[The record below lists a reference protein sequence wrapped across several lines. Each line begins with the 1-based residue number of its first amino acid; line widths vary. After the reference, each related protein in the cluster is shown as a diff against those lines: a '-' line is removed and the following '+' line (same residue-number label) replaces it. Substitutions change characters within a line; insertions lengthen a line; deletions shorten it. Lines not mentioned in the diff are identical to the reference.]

1 MGKRDTRSRISNSA
15 TDPRDDYRA
24 YLLFPS
30 SVVCSVLRMA
40 TRGAAW
46 RGLLGSRYAHRDFSI
61 YQILCETGVFT
72 AHNLHTVISDRAYG
86 LWESEGC
93 PDGHALE
100 HWLRAEREIL
110 LESNDDPRADLT
122 DSRDKEGIRAARRY
136 ELSAEKFEESGKA
149 DAKAQ
154 EAERAIEGPE
164 AQNLK
169 KAEQIG
175 KSRGKGEDQAGNR

>member
-1 MGKRDTRSRISNSA
+1 
-15 TDPRDDYRA
+15 
-24 YLLFPS
+24 
-30 SVVCSVLRMA
+30 MA
-40 TRGAAW
+40 
-46 RGLLGSRYAHRDFSI
+46 RGLLADLDIAHRDFSI

-154 EAERAIEGPE
+154 EAERAIEGPG
-164 AQNLK
+164 AQSLK